1 MSKNKS
7 KNSNVVFS
15 LSLPKA
21 EVPFAELHTSMKKFA
36 KIREHFEVL
45 GLQVGVVGFF
55 KNK

>member
-1 MSKNKS
+1 MSKS
-7 KNSNVVFS
+7 KYSNIVFS

-21 EVPFAELHTSMKKFA
+21 EVPFAELHTSLKKFA
-36 KIREHFEVL
+36 KIREHFEAL

>member
-1 MSKNKS
+1 MSKNK
-7 KNSNVVFS
+7 KQYVIFS

-36 KIREHFEVL
+36 KIREHFEIL

-55 KNK
+55 ENK

>member
-1 MSKNKS
+1 MSKS
-7 KNSNVVFS
+7 KNSNIVFS

-36 KIREHFEVL
+36 KIREHFETL